1 MITKSIKWAVRA
13 SGHENKFELCN
24 LCGTIPE
31 NHEDPANRESI
42 WNPLII
48 VEITFNLIK
57 HRIWKSWEG
66 EIFKVQNKLENI
78 QSMHDSSWSIMNFKV
93 SNFQILRNLQIYIYR
108 AYREARPK
116 NHGSPNIE
124 LTSKNR
130 RIWKS
135 LKFPKNIPSF
145 LWKTGINL
153 RPKNHG
159 SPNISGIK
167 VKHCTV
173 EIIRTTNLARVG
185 VEHDRWRARDR
196 SQVIIAIIH
205 WPRSSPASVSN

>member
-48 VEITFNLIK
+48 VEITFNLIQ

-124 LTSKNR
+124 LTLDPRIVEFERVWNFQRIFHLFHGR
-130 RIWKS
+130 RVSIFAPRTMDRQISVELKWNIARWK
-135 LKFPKNIPSF
+135 LHVR
-145 LWKTGINL
+145 LTL
-153 RPKNHG
+153 RVSEWSMIDGGP
-159 SPNISGIK
+159 
-167 VKHCTV
+167 
-173 EIIRTTNLARVG
+173 EID
-185 VEHDRWRARDR
+185 HR
-196 SQVIIAIIH
+196 S
-205 WPRSSPASVSN
+205 